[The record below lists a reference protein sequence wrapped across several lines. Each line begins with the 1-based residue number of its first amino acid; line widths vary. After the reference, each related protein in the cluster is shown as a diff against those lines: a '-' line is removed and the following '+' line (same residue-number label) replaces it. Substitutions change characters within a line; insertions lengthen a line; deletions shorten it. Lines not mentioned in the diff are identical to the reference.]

1 MSNKKRLIIAIF
13 SVAVMLIFLSLILP
27 GGMFVFVRDNAGT
40 VYYEKSVR
48 PGDVVSMEITHSVQ
62 KVRIVDNLT
71 VLTDGRL
78 LLTDTTFGSS
88 GYGIPSEL
96 FYNITVDSDGN
107 YTIKDI
113 NQTFESINFLTGN
126 LPKNYLTVAGEKYPI
141 YSVVPE
147 GKPVILSVERITLAE
162 TVFNKIRAILSF

>member
-1 MSNKKRLIIAIF
+1 MSDKKRLIIAIF
-13 SVAVMLIFLSLILP
+13 MVAMIFLFLLFIMP
-27 GGMFVFVRDNAGT
+27 GGTFVFVRDKAGN

-48 PGDVVSMEITHSVQ
+48 PGDVVSMEITHSVE
-62 KVRIVDNLT
+62 KVRIVDNLI
-71 VLTDGRL
+71 VLTDGGL
-78 LLTDTTFGSS
+78 LLTNTTFSSS

-113 NQTFESINFLTGN
+113 NQTFESINFLTGS

-147 GKPVILSVERITLAE
+147 GKPVILSVERFTLAE
-162 TVFNKIRAILSF
+162 TVFNKIRAIFSV